1 MFLFHPAPCIL
12 FLLDLNRSQFC
23 ANQHPPEVASG
34 SLRRLGRGGLTGAV
48 LAGLPLLV
56 NESADAGL
64 GRAGRV
70 GLGEPCD
77 CRHDA
82 HEMLANTCRFKWPAL
97 AHTGGSAGW
106 LATGGTG
113 RLGLRASSGP
123 EPAPSLLLDDRALGS
138 AGRPGFGGLCAAPQ
152 RIQVRAEPWLAAG
165 GLARI
170 YIPGGRCRL
179 ARGAARRFLLARKP
193 CASG

>member
-12 FLLDLNRSQFC
+12 FSPDLNRSQFS
-23 ANQHPPEVASG
+23 ASQHPPEVASG

-56 NESADAGL
+56 SESADAGL

-82 HEMLANTCRFKWPAL
+82 H
-97 AHTGGSAGW
+97 
-106 LATGGTG
+106 
-113 RLGLRASSGP
+113 
-123 EPAPSLLLDDRALGS
+123 
-138 AGRPGFGGLCAAPQ
+138 
-152 RIQVRAEPWLAAG
+152 
-165 GLARI
+165 
-170 YIPGGRCRL
+170 
-179 ARGAARRFLLARKP
+179 
-193 CASG
+193 